1 MQYSLDFEA
10 KQAIEQEYPFIRDAL
25 AQLGV
30 EQVRKLRSEKKVIE
44 ALEKL
49 KKANS
54 NVDMQIL
61 QQLKLQFNV
70 DDFVLAKELRS
81 IAKQFGLKKAT
92 DLSKWLKLR
101 EDTKRIEGKACK
113 IYWIDAFLDTQE

>member
-1 MQYSLDFEA
+1 
-10 KQAIEQEYPFIRDAL
+10 
-25 AQLGV
+25 
-30 EQVRKLRSEKKVIE
+30 
-44 ALEKL
+44 
-49 KKANS
+49 
-54 NVDMQIL
+54 MQIL
-61 QQLKLQFNV
+61 QQLKSQFNV
-70 DDFVLAKELRS
+70 DDFVLAKALRS